1 VKAKERSERRGEKRR
16 GEEEERRR
24 IRMESVCLAGSFE
37 EQRQAQCSA
46 VITQYPNVEN

>member
-37 EQRQAQCSA
+37 EQRRKRSA
-46 VITQYPNVEN
+46 VL